1 MTSPPAP
8 DRDGQPRTITAADVV
23 IHQAL
28 HGYNHGHRLLAAS
41 HDMADEDLRLVDR
54 LSDASGPRPITGND
68 GYLTGYPLPSGAG
81 YALAMTWYVPDAP
94 RPNVVVTHTLLV
106 PPAALNLTSPS
117 ALAALLVPPTPQ
129 RDYTVPLAI
138 PDGSYAAHLPDDDA
152 QLRPLLAGL
161 YQPAATPS
169 ISEVWFAEPNVEHRN
184 AICLAVW
191 DQQWPRLRSAFAF
204 CAGAVES
211 RQLADRP
218 FDVLGTPPGSRGLP
232 ARPDDTLRPDVIDAL
247 LADLRA
253 PGALREFLR
262 VVGPDSSR
270 RRVMPLFVETFL
282 LATGAAADPADV
294 LRHLTRRA
302 PRPTSMRR
310 LKRSVLGPR
319 DGLLRS
325 ASPVEV
331 LHAVLAAPVARHV
344 LADDAGLD
352 GWAAAAW
359 LQAPDA
365 TLESLLTIPGE
376 QAGDDADVDVGT
388 VPALTKSGRTVAQVA
403 PGLLEELI
411 ARQAGP
417 AHLARLADARPALAG
432 QVLQIHQDDS
442 AWWEAWA
449 ALPEETF
456 AVLVT
461 ADAVQD
467 HVEPAVNALLSAPDG
482 IARYRWVRDTAGA
495 AAVAALLTRLS
506 VRRAPPPAW
515 LRVLA
520 EHRDFLADILNSPRT
535 SRQLTVAL
543 DAVPDT
549 DFAKRTGWT
558 TWQPVA
564 ERPAG
569 WSGSARRC
577 AVLYI
582 ASTQHDGDLAD
593 RTLAIS
599 YERLYQAFA
608 AGGSDDAWH
617 LTAPMTSGKHPAWDR
632 CRRLAHATARTIGD
646 KHGRPRPAVIT
657 LLHDHDARAAL
668 LQELVE
674 QPRPDRDSG
683 GKSSAH
689 PFEILLKKIRPW

>member
-1 MTSPPAP
+1 VTSPTAP
-8 DRDGQPRTITAADVV
+8 DRDRQPRTTTADVV

-54 LSDASGPRPITGND
+54 LSDASGPRPIPGND

-81 YALAMTWYVPDAP
+81 YALARTWYVTDAP
-94 RPNVVVTHTLLV
+94 RPNVVLTHTLLL
-106 PPAALNLTSPS
+106 PSAALNLARPS
-117 ALAALLVPPTPQ
+117 ALAALLVPPTPD
-129 RDYTVPLAI
+129 RDYSVSLTIPAGTDASRPL
-138 PDGSYAAHLPDDDA
+138 DDDA
-152 QLRPLLAGL
+152 QLRSLLAGL
-161 YQPAATPS
+161 YQPASTAS
-169 ISEVWFAEPNVEHRN
+169 ISEVWFAEPTVEHRN
-184 AICLAVW
+184 DICLAVW
-191 DQQWPRLRSAFAF
+191 DQQWPRLRGAFAF

-211 RQLADRP
+211 RQLTDRP
-218 FDVLGTPPGSRGLP
+218 FDLLGTPPGSRGLP
-232 ARPDDTLRPDVIDAL
+232 ALPDDTLRPDVIDAL

-262 VVGPDSSR
+262 LVGPDSSR

-282 LATGAAADPADV
+282 LATGAAPDPADV
-294 LRHLTRRA
+294 LGHLTRRA

-325 ASPVEV
+325 ASPVAV
-331 LHAVLAAPVARHV
+331 LHAVLAAPVAQHV
-344 LADDAGLD
+344 LADDAELD

-365 TLESLLTIPGE
+365 TLESLLTIPSDH
-376 QAGDDADVDVGT
+376 AGDAADVDLGT
-388 VPALTKSGRTVAQVA
+388 VPALTKSGGTVAQVA

-432 QVLQIHQDDS
+432 RLLQIHLDDS

-456 AVLVT
+456 AELAT
-461 ADAVQD
+461 ADAVRR
-467 HVEPAVNALLSAPDG
+467 HLGPAVDALLSAPEG
-482 IARYRWVRDTAGA
+482 ISRYRGVRDTAGA
-495 AAVAALLTRLS
+495 AAVAALLTRLAE
-506 VRRAPPPAW
+506 RRTPPPAW
-515 LRVLA
+515 LPVLA
-520 EHRDFLADILNSPRT
+520 EHRDFLAEILTSPRT

-549 DFAKRTGWT
+549 EFAKRTGWRI
-558 TWQPVA
+558 WQPLA

-569 WSGSARRC
+569 WRSSPRRC

-582 ASTQHDGDLAD
+582 AATQHDGDLAD

-599 YERLYQAFA
+599 YGRLYHAFA
-608 AGGSDDAWH
+608 TGGSDDAWH

-632 CRRLAHATARTIGD
+632 CRRLAHATARIIGD
-646 KHGRPRPAVIT
+646 KHGRPRPAVVA
-657 LLHDHDARAAL
+657 LLSDHDARAAL
-668 LQELVE
+668 IEELAE
-674 QPRPDRDSG
+674 QQRPDRDSG

-689 PFEILLKKIRPW
+689 PFETLLKKIRPW